1 MLNESEKIHSHQIFY
16 NIHLCTILTRCFIC
30 VISYIFRSTSNY
42 SPSKYIF
49 PVFSSMGV
57 GVLTDTPTTTLHK
70 KLSKR
75 HLLFYIQNLEF
86 FFSSLLFQEGHPIGS
101 VKASHRLY
109 PFFLPVAYVLMPVYV
124 ITPQHCHNKKKK

>member
-1 MLNESEKIHSHQIFY
+1 MLNESEKIHSHQTFY

-70 KLSKR
+70 KIKQKTFVIL
-75 HLLFYIQNLEF
+75 YIEYGVF
-86 FFSSLLFQEGHPIGS
+86 FQFPIISRRRGSSSWPRKSQPQVIS
-101 VKASHRLY
+101 
-109 PFFLPVAYVLMPVYV
+109 PFFASCLCSNVCLSNYP
-124 ITPQHCHNKKKK
+124 ITLLQ

>member
-1 MLNESEKIHSHQIFY
+1 MLNESEKIHSHQTFY

-57 GVLTDTPTTTLHK
+57 GVLTDTPPPPPSTKKIKQKIFVILYIEYGVFFSVPYYFKKKRVIQLGQK
-70 KLSKR
+70 KLA
-75 HLLFYIQNLEF
+75 
-86 FFSSLLFQEGHPIGS
+86 IGY
-101 VKASHRLY
+101 L
-109 PFFLPVAYVLMPVYV
+109 PFFCQLLMF
-124 ITPQHCHNKKKK
+124 